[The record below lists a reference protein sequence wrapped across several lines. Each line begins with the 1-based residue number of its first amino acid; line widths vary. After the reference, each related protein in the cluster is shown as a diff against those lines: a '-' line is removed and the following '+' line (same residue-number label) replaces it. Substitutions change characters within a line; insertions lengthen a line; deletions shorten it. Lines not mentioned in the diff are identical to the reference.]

1 MTGEVNSSSSPSPQP
16 PMALVESVRG
26 ACAARFGVGEGLE
39 WGRLSGP
46 GLRAAAEELQRAIGS
61 LQHHQRL
68 VLGLIDE
75 RKAFA
80 AVGSR
85 DAADW
90 AAGQLGMS
98 RRAASE
104 GIEVGRR
111 LEALP
116 ALAEKAEAGEL
127 SPEQVA
133 PTVELAETA
142 TDAAWADTAPGM
154 GVATL
159 RRRAAKARRPGA
171 LDHATARAVRTFEA
185 WTAGQELRFKG
196 SVPVD
201 DGARLLRAIERAMPE
216 RDKVNPQT
224 LGQRQADGL
233 VALASVRVAD
243 DADPDRATVVAV
255 VELAAIC
262 DDDPRA
268 TAELETGEPLATETA
283 RRLVCDSRL
292 SALVQDRAGRAVGV
306 GTTARV
312 VGPALR
318 RALMVRD
325 GHCRFGDC
333 TARRFLHAHHIVH
346 WPAPTV
352 MSNLAMVCYSHHH
365 ALHEGGWDLVG
376 DPFGELTA
384 HHPDGR
390 RSPVNLPQTV
400 EDTAPVGHPPGRGAD
415 PELSELRWNTQP
427 QGRGVRDVGEVEA
440 SEPSLFEDTG

>member
-1 MTGEVNSSSSPSPQP
+1 
-16 PMALVESVRG
+16 
-26 ACAARFGVGEGLE
+26 
-39 WGRLSGP
+39 
-46 GLRAAAEELQRAIGS
+46 
-61 LQHHQRL
+61 
-68 VLGLIDE
+68 
-75 RKAFA
+75 
-80 AVGSR
+80 
-85 DAADW
+85 
-90 AAGQLGMS
+90 MS
-98 RRAASE
+98 RRAATE
-104 GIEVGRR
+104 GIEVAKK
-111 LEALP
+111 LEVLP

-133 PTVELAETA
+133 PAVELAQTA

-171 LDHATARAVRTFEA
+171 VDHATARAVRSFDA

-196 SVPVD
+196 SVPID
-201 DGARLLRAIERAMPE
+201 DGARLLKAIERAMPE
-216 RDKVNPQT
+216 RDKAVPQT
-224 LGQRQADGL
+224 VGQRQADGL
-233 VALASVRVAD
+233 MALASVRVAA

-262 DDDPRA
+262 DDNPQA

-292 SALVQDRAGRAVGV
+292 SVLVQDASGRAVGV

-346 WPAPTV
+346 WPAPTE

-365 ALHEGGWDLVG
+365 SLHEGGWNLTG
-376 DPFGELTA
+376 DPLDQLTA
-384 HHPDGR
+384 VHADGR
-390 RSPVNLPQTV
+390 RSPANLPQTV
-400 EDTAPVGHPPGRGAD
+400 EDAAPIGHPPDRREAREPTALRSKEGRG
-415 PELSELRWNTQP
+415 R
-427 QGRGVRDVGEVEA
+427 GRGDAGEGRA
-440 SEPSLFEDTG
+440 SGPSLLDDTG